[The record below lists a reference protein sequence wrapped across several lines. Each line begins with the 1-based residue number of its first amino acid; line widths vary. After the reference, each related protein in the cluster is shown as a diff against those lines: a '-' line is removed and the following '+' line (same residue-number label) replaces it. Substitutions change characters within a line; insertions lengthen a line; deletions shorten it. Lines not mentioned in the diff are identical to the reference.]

1 MCSERCP
8 PIDSPADGDAQPD
21 VAPKRT
27 GLPLTEIATI
37 LKADLE
43 ERKYILTGDM
53 TTSIFSDSA
62 RFQDP
67 NNAVDGLSRYRTAL
81 SLLFRPEESGLSDV
95 AVNVNADA
103 EITGIELDVLWAITP
118 NLIASFSGGWLDTEI
133 GEFWSVDTANPN
145 ATPQSVLATD
155 PVRATDGVISVNGVN
170 FIPGADA
177 TGNRDRCETL
187 APNPCYGYMQNQKGN
202 QIAGSPEI
210 NYNIG
215 LAWTLPLG
223 SMDLT
228 LSTNYYWQDEFY
240 ASNFN
245 NISNKVDDWSMWNA
259 SARVSGERWYA
270 EAWVKNIE
278 DNDNVT
284 GHYLTSS
291 VSALFTNQFILDP
304 QTYGV
309 SVGYQF

>member
-1 MCSERCP
+1 MNKLTKYGLTALAGSLVATSVSAGELGVSGSWSWSY
-8 PIDSPADGDAQPD
+8 DSADSDEFGNPMSMGDSVTFSGSGETDQGWTAGVSYELD
-21 VAPKRT
+21 GGNYDDYK
-27 GLPLTEIATI
+27 LTLDMGDSGKLTFSGASV
-37 LKADLE
+37 
-43 ERKYILTGDM
+43 TGDRIHMVNDIVPAADTPVMSM
-53 TTSIFSDSA
+53 TDSA
-62 RFQDP
+62 
-67 NNAVDGLSRYRTAL
+67 TAY
-81 SLLFRPEESGLSDV
+81 GV
-95 AVNVNADA
+95 AD
-103 EITGIELDVLWAITP
+103 
-118 NLIASFSGGWLDTEI
+118 
-133 GEFWSVDTANPN
+133 
-145 ATPQSVLATD
+145 
-155 PVRATDGVISVNGVN
+155 
-170 FIPGADA
+170 GADA

-187 APNPCYGYMQNQKGN
+187 APNPCYGYMQNQQGN

-259 SARVSGERWYA
+259 SARVSGESWYA

-304 QTYGV
+304 QTYGL